1 MLLKNYNPYNGDLLF
16 DKGGR
21 KMELEEKLKEE
32 AITLANKLEDMTDKA
47 SDEYQTTLDR
57 YQAVVRM
64 LGEETKRIN
73 STQALELEARKLELE
88 KDKSDRD
95 AMQKR
100 YDATIEEEKLKQQKR
115 SNWWQVGLKV
125 LGGVVTVGANLA
137 SIYCMI
143 RFNNSGETLTSWE
156 NKFIFP
162 EKIK

>member
-1 MLLKNYNPYNGDLLF
+1 
-16 DKGGR
+16 
-21 KMELEEKLKEE
+21 MELEEKLKEE
-32 AITLANKLEDMTDKA
+32 AITLANKLENMTDKA
-47 SDEYQTTLDR
+47 SDEYQKTLDR

-88 KDKSDRD
+88 KDKSDRE

>member
-1 MLLKNYNPYNGDLLF
+1 
-16 DKGGR
+16 
-21 KMELEEKLKEE
+21 MELEEKLKEE
-32 AITLANKLEDMTDKA
+32 AITLADKLEDMTDKA
-47 SDEYQTTLDR
+47 SDEYEKTLDR

-115 SNWWQVGLKV
+115 SNWWQVGLKI

>member
-1 MLLKNYNPYNGDLLF
+1 
-16 DKGGR
+16 
-21 KMELEEKLKEE
+21 MELEEKLKEE
-32 AITLANKLEDMTDKA
+32 AITLADKLEDMTDKA
-47 SDEYQTTLDR
+47 SDEYEKTLDR

>member
-1 MLLKNYNPYNGDLLF
+1 
-16 DKGGR
+16 
-21 KMELEEKLKEE
+21 MELEEKLKEE

-47 SDEYQTTLDR
+47 SDEYQKTLDR

>member
-1 MLLKNYNPYNGDLLF
+1 
-16 DKGGR
+16 
-21 KMELEEKLKEE
+21 MELEEKLKEE